1 MSFVLPK
8 ESLGAVRALAY
19 SAAKARREHVAMRL
33 LKGLSE
39 LELDDVWSHAFLAK
53 LALRARDVSTLEMA
67 VGRWRAAEPDAPALH
82 RTIAQLLVLRGQHQ
96 DAGEWMA
103 SAKRLGDPIAARW
116 IDLQVSSLG

>member
-19 SAAKARREHVAMRL
+19 AAAKARKEQVAMRL

-39 LELDDVWSHAFLAK
+39 LERDDVWAHAFLAR
-53 LALRARDVSTLEMA
+53 LALRARDVATLELA
-67 VGRWRAAEPDAPALH
+67 VQRWRALEPNSAALH
-82 RTIAQLLVLRGQHQ
+82 RTIAQLLVLRGQQ
-96 DAGEWMA
+96 QEATEWMS

-116 IDLQVSSLG
+116 IDLQVSALD